1 MEQGNAQGI
10 ELWPSHG
17 EYPIYDELL
26 YGAMVRDELRNRGYR
41 AALNRFAKGK
51 RVVDVGTGGE
61 ALLARFA
68 VEAGAEYVYALEI
81 SEEAQQQA
89 QARIAK
95 AGLQQQIR
103 LVRGDATRVELPE
116 AVDVCVSELIGTI
129 GSSEGAAPILNH
141 ARRWLKK
148 DGEMIPRRCTTFIS
162 AVNLPEHIRSQ
173 PAFNPAGTYYAEQ
186 VFAVMGERFDL
197 RVCISHFP
205 RELMVSEAAVFEELD
220 FNGDLVEEQQREV
233 RLRIKHDS
241 RIDGFL
247 LWIRLLI
254 DEGYELDS
262 ALDECAW
269 LPLYVPAF
277 DEPVEVRAGD
287 WIDLKCGSRISDN
300 GVNPD
305 YTIKGRVCRSGGDV
319 AVNCDLPHHRQAVER
334 REFYK
339 KLYGSLGN
347 ELPYNSV
354 AAKV

>member
-1 MEQGNAQGI
+1 MEKSKAQDI

-17 EYPIYDELL
+17 EYPVYDALI

-41 AALNRFAKGK
+41 AALNRVAKSK
-51 RVVDVGTGGE
+51 LVVDVGTGGE
-61 ALLARFA
+61 AVLARFA
-68 VEAGAEYVYALEI
+68 AEAGAEYVYAIES
-81 SEEAQQQA
+81 SEEAQRHA

-95 AGLQQQIR
+95 AGLEEQIR
-103 LVRGDATRVELPE
+103 LVPGDATKVELPE
-116 AVDVCVSELIGTI
+116 LVDVCVSELIGTI
-129 GSSEGAAPILNH
+129 GNSEGAATILN
-141 ARRWLKK
+141 RVRLWLSK

-173 PAFNPAGTYYAEQ
+173 PAFTPGGTYYAEQ
-186 VFAVMGERFDL
+186 VFAAVGKRFDL

-205 RELMVSEAAVFEELD
+205 RELILSEAAVFEELD
-220 FNGDLVEEQQREV
+220 FNGYLLEEQQREV
-233 RLRIKHDS
+233 RLRIEHDG

-247 LWIRLLI
+247 LWIRLVI

-262 ALDECAW
+262 LLDECAW

-287 WIDLKCGSRISDN
+287 WIELKCESRISDN

-305 YTIKGRVCRSGGDV
+305 YTIKGKVCRSGGDL
-319 AVNCDLPHHRQAVER
+319 AVNCDLPHHRQTVER

-347 ELPYNSV
+347 AGTRV
-354 AAKV
+354 